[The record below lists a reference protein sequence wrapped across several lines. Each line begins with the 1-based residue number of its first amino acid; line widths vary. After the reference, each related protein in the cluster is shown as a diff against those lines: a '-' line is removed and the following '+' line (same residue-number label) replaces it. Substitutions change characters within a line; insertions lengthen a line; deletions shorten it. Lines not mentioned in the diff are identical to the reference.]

1 MKGCL
6 AAVGLFVLLVSG
18 LALLNRFYQASHDD
32 INIKVMRSKEI
43 TEPDLLRA
51 FAKAV
56 RMNGYAC
63 SRVTRANNRGQVSR
77 GIEIQIFCEP
87 ERGEDYPQLAYRGI
101 LMDDGQIVVT
111 RWQ

>member
-6 AAVGLFVLLVSG
+6 AAIGLLVLLVSG
-18 LALLNRFYQASHDD
+18 LAFLSRFYQANPDD
-32 INIKVMRSKEI
+32 INMRVMRFKEI
-43 TEPDLLRA
+43 TEPDLLQA
-51 FAKAV
+51 FGKAV

-87 ERGEDYPQLAYRGI
+87 ERGEDYSQLAYRGI